1 MILKNFIVIEGI
13 DGSGTTTQLQR
24 LVKLCEEK
32 SIKVFATQEP
42 THSCIGTL
50 INSFLTHKVHFSD
63 EAVVRL
69 FATDRAEHVY
79 GKNGIISYLD
89 EGYIVIS
96 DRYLF
101 SSLAYQGMGKLKSLV
116 EKENDA
122 FPLPEIL
129 FFLDVSPQTAM
140 QRIKKRGDEKQ
151 RYEVLN
157 FLTRV
162 RENYVHTMENFKQ
175 KTDIKLF
182 TIDANASIDEV
193 FEQIVSKIKET
204 GRTFTK

>member
-1 MILKNFIVIEGI
+1 
-13 DGSGTTTQLQR
+13 
-24 LVKLCEEK
+24 
-32 SIKVFATQEP
+32 
-42 THSCIGTL
+42 
-50 INSFLTHKVHFSD
+50 
-63 EAVVRL
+63 
-69 FATDRAEHVY
+69 
-79 GKNGIISYLD
+79 
-89 EGYIVIS
+89 
-96 DRYLF
+96 
-101 SSLAYQGMGKLKSLV
+101 MGKLKSLV